1 MNTLLKKS
9 IMGKHLFLIR
19 HAESSHPSGV
29 RDFDRPL
36 SETGY
41 EEANKMSM
49 KLRYYDVQPELF
61 ISSPA
66 KRALNTA
73 MIFAE
78 AFHVAINQI
87 QPENMIYGA
96 SVETLLAITNHLP
109 EQYDRIALFGHNPGL
124 TDFAEYLTGEYLGN
138 IPTAGIVHITF
149 DEDRWEHIS
158 VSSGTLIWK
167 ATPKSH

>member
-1 MNTLLKKS
+1 
-9 IMGKHLFLIR
+9 MGKHLFLIR

-41 EEANKMSM
+41 EEANKMGI
-49 KLRYYDVQPELF
+49 KLRHYDVQPELL

-73 MIFAE
+73 MIFADI
-78 AFHVAINQI
+78 FHIPVNQI
-87 QPENMIYGA
+87 QPENMIYEA
-96 SVETLLAITNHLP
+96 STNALLALTNHFP
-109 EQYDRIALFGHNPGL
+109 RQYDKIALFGHNPGL
-124 TDFAEYLTGEYLGN
+124 TEYAEYLTNAFIGN
-138 IPTAGIVHITF
+138 IPTAGIVHIMF
-149 DEDRWEHIS
+149 NEDQWENIS
-158 VSSGTLIWK
+158 ISSGTLAWK